1 MHRMDALTT
10 LLDEHQA
17 LRPFL
22 DRLRAAAETGSEAE
36 IALAAAAAERA
47 LCQDLDGHINLED
60 HEFFPEIAALLHSSI
75 VEPFVEDHRAIE
87 QARDALYLQRAQG
100 DDLRR
105 QCTTLCTLLESHLL
119 REEEM
124 LFPMYRSASA

>member
-1 MHRMDALTT
+1 MAALTT
-10 LLDEHQA
+10 LLDEHET

-22 DRLRAAAETGSEAE
+22 GRLRTAAETGTDDE
-36 IALAAAAAERA
+36 IGQAVAAAERA
-47 LCQDLDGHINLED
+47 LCQDLDRHIDLED
-60 HEFFPEIAALLHSSI
+60 HEFFPEIADLLHASI

-87 QARDALYLQRAQG
+87 QARDALYLQTAQG

-105 QCTTLCTLLESHLL
+105 KCLTLCSLLESHLL

-124 LFPMYRSASA
+124 LFPMYRSAQA